1 MTKVSFYILAEESLE
16 ARARFAVKFVRQS
29 FRKGLDVH
37 CHVASASEA
46 EALDQLLWDDEES
59 FIPHEMEQNDSPKA
73 PVGIGWQNPT
83 DRHGVLVNLGGELPP
98 WFSHFDHLVEIVV
111 QQPKVLDT
119 TRNTWKQLKF
129 DGYPITQHD
138 LRK

>member
-1 MTKVSFYILAEESLE
+1 MKDEKTV
-16 ARARFAVKFVRQS
+16 
-29 FRKGLDVH
+29 
-37 CHVASASEA
+37 SEA
-46 EALDQLLWDDEES
+46 IEYRRSIRVYDPDQPLDTELVKRCIEQEES
-59 FIPHEMEQNDSPKA
+59 FIPHEVEQDDSPKA

-83 DRHGVLVNLGGELPP
+83 DRHGVLVNLGGALPP

-111 QQPKVLDT
+111 QEPKVLDT